1 FGNFPQARSEQEP
14 TKGQGG
20 DHDQHNHGP
29 DQPPAC
35 DRAAFRGNGHGRYE
49 VLAEKDVQ
57 ESEGNHHDSCN
68 NPHVSVH
75 SFASPASLSLERPR
89 DYSETGV
96 LNSQTPT
103 SEKLIALGVGSWE
116 LDVESVARS
125 RAATRS
131 RNEGSRSGLANRLS
145 TDSETILHRTARA
158 YDAALQIGRNLL
170 IFRALGA
177 E

>member
-68 NPHVSVH
+68 DPHVSVH
-75 SFASPASLSLERPR
+75 SFASPASLSRGREIIAKLTLSTPH
-89 DYSETGV
+89 
-96 LNSQTPT
+96 SQTTT
-103 SEKLIALGVGSWE
+103 SKNLISVGVGRWE
-116 LDVESVARS
+116 V
-125 RAATRS
+125 
-131 RNEGSRSGLANRLS
+131 
-145 TDSETILHRTARA
+145 
-158 YDAALQIGRNLL
+158 
-170 IFRALGA
+170 
-177 E
+177 